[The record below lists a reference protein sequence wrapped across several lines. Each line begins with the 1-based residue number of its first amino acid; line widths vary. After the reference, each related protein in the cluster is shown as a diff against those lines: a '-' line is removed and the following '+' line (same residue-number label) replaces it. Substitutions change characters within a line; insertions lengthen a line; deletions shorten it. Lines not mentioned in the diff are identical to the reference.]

1 VIRDPVG
8 QIEPAKPAIRQVQ
21 MHLLAQTP
29 FRPDAEA
36 IANQQHTDQKF
47 GIDRR
52 ATRVAI
58 EISNM
63 RANATQIDETINRS
77 LYLSF
82 AVLSFA

>member
-1 VIRDPVG
+1 MIRNAVG
-8 QIEPAKPAIRQVQ
+8 QIEATEPPICEGR
-21 MHLLAQTP
+21 MYLFAQTP

>member
-1 VIRDPVG
+1 MVRNAVA
-8 QIEPAKPAIRQVQ
+8 QIQAAEPAIGQVQ